1 MCVNPQC
8 RRLPEHHE
16 HVMPPTNRIAT
27 RKKIATRAQEPNQQQ
42 AQGKSPPAKD
52 GLSGQGADSALVQ
65 LRAQE
70 KKRVPRRDNT
80 E

>member
-1 MCVNPQC
+1 
-8 RRLPEHHE
+8 
-16 HVMPPTNRIAT
+16 MPPTNRIAT
-27 RKKIATRAQEPNQQQ
+27 RKKITIRAQEPNQQQ
-42 AQGKSPPAKD
+42 AQGNSPPAKD
-52 GLSGQGADSALVQ
+52 GLSGQGADSALVH